1 MRAYAASMAEVP
13 ARRSLSLH
21 APQHRAPADR
31 LRAMLGAVA
40 DDELP
45 DEYGRGG
52 RVAALEQRV
61 ADLLGKDAAVLMPT
75 GAMASQVALRLHA
88 DARGTRTVG
97 FHPRAHV
104 EVHERK
110 GYAVV
115 HRLVGRLL
123 GDHDRLI
130 ELADLQALPEPL
142 AAVLWEL
149 PQRDLGGRLP
159 EWDDLLA
166 QTSWVREHGG
176 GRHLDG
182 ARLWE
187 AQPYYGRPHA
197 EIAEHFDTVYVSLY
211 KGLGGLGGA
220 LLAGPADLVEQARD
234 WRARLGGQIYHAWP
248 MAVTA
253 EHGLD
258 RWLPRMPAYWQRARE
273 LAAALAQLDG
283 VDVVPAVPQ
292 TPLFH
297 VHLHVP
303 RAALDQAHSAHVD
316 EGGLH
321 LYLYSRSTS
330 NPAWSRFE
338 VTLGEQAMEVDVA
351 DVRATVRSVL
361 HRARSLTTT

>member
-1 MRAYAASMAEVP
+1 MADISP
-13 ARRSLSLH
+13 IRSLSLH
-21 APQHRAPADR
+21 APHRRAPADR
-31 LRAMLGAVA
+31 LRAMLETVA

-45 DEYGRGG
+45 DEYGRGD
-52 RVAALEQRV
+52 RVAVLEARV
-61 ADLLGKDAAVLMPT
+61 AELLGKEAAVLMPT
-75 GAMASQVALRLHA
+75 GGMASQVALRLHA
-88 DARGTRTVG
+88 DARSSRTVG

-115 HRLVGRLL
+115 HGLVGRLL
-123 GDHDRLI
+123 GDHDRLL
-130 ELADLQALPEPL
+130 ELADLEAVPEPL

-159 EWDDLLA
+159 EWDDLVA
-166 QTSWVREHGG
+166 QTSCLGERGG
-176 GRHLDG
+176 ARHLDG

-197 EIAEHFDTVYVSLY
+197 EIAELFDTVYVSLY

-220 LLAGPADLVEQARD
+220 LLAGPAALVEQARD

-273 LAAALAQLDG
+273 LAIEFAQLDG

-321 LYLYSRSTS
+321 LYLYSRSTT

-338 VTLGEQAMEVDVA
+338 VTVGEQAMEIDVT
-351 DVRATVRSVL
+351 DVRAAVRSVL
-361 HRARSLTTT
+361 HRARSVGPT